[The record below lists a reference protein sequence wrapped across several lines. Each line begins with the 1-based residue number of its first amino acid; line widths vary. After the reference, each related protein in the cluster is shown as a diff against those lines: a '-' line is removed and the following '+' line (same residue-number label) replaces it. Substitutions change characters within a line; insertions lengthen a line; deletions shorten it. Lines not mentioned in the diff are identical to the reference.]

1 MIEGGTFMSRMH
13 LGLIMV
19 CCSLLLFAAACSS
32 DSDNANTMGDAT
44 DSALVDVLSDST
56 IHHGIDVSYHSGR
69 VDWAAVA
76 QQRFKL
82 AFVKATEGDD
92 LKDPSFAQHWQELK
106 AHGIVRGAYHFY
118 VTEDNPDTQAQLFT
132 SVVTLEQ
139 GDLAPVVDIELIGHN
154 TQPGLVERFRRFLT
168 LIEEHYGIKPIIY
181 TSPNFWNRH
190 MSDEFGEYPLWVA
203 EYGVDAPTIPKGWET
218 WHLWQWQG
226 DTTVTG
232 VEKGAD
238 VSRLNPKLPHLNDLV
253 VMCCP

>member
-1 MIEGGTFMSRMH
+1 MSRMH
-13 LGLIMV
+13 LGVIRMCCLLVLLIAS
-19 CCSLLLFAAACSS
+19 CSY
-32 DSDNANTMGDAT
+32 DSDNASTTGDTT
-44 DSALVDVLSDST
+44 DSASVEALSGAT
-56 IHHGIDVSYHSGR
+56 VHHGIDVSYHSGG
-69 VDWAAVA
+69 VDWATVA
-76 QQRFKL
+76 QQGFTF

-92 LKDPSFAQHWQELK
+92 LKDPSFAEHWQELK

-154 TQPGLVERFRRFLT
+154 TQPGLVERFRRFVT
-168 LIEEHYGIKPIIY
+168 LIEDHYDTKPIIY
-181 TSPNFWNRH
+181 TAPNFWNQH
-190 MSDEFGEYPLWVA
+190 MSDEFAEYPLWVA
-203 EYGVDAPTIPKGWET
+203 EYGVDAPTIPNGWET

-238 VSRLNPKLPHLNDLV
+238 VSRVNPDLPNLNELAV
-253 VMCCP
+253 